1 MKDTI
6 IRLNEDTFRRL
17 VSESVKGVLN
27 EIGYRGAA
35 LAHGANYNAQ
45 QDYFQNRNVNSRSK
59 MDKSEITRLKAL
71 SLAINDNFPN
81 LVLEFVE
88 KNKSTNMAYSVNL
101 HFNEV
106 KYIDKERFVLKG
118 YLDVASKQYGIGTI
132 EYNFNTQEF
141 YRVSYSDKTT
151 RSRRLH
157 TLIAHNQNVINDLL
171 SFISNYQYSTEDYE
185 NNVNV
190 NGPTPS
196 KKH

>member
-6 IRLNEDTFRRL
+6 IRLNEDIFRRII
-17 VSESVKGVLN
+17 SESVKGVLS

>member
-1 MKDTI
+1 MLPTI
-6 IRLNEDTFRRL
+6 IRLNVDTFRRL

-35 LAHGANYNAQ
+35 LTHAANYNAKI
-45 QDYFQNRNVNSRSK
+45 DYRQNSNVNVRSK
-59 MDKSEITRLKAL
+59 MAKSETITLDAT
-71 SLAINDNFPN
+71 SLAIRDNFPN

-88 KNKSTNMAYSVNL
+88 ENNATNRAYPVDL
-101 HFNEV
+101 YFAQV
-106 KYIDKERFVLKG
+106 KYIDKDRCVLLGK
-118 YLDVASKQYGIGTI
+118 LDVAEKPFGAGTI

-157 TLIAHNQNVINDLL
+157 SLIVHNKEVVNELL
-171 SFISNYQYSTEDYE
+171 TFISDYLYSTEDYE
-185 NNVNV
+185 NDVNA

-196 KKH
+196 KRH

>member
-1 MKDTI
+1 
-6 IRLNEDTFRRL
+6 
-17 VSESVKGVLN
+17 
-27 EIGYRGAA
+27 
-35 LAHGANYNAQ
+35 
-45 QDYFQNRNVNSRSK
+45 

-81 LVLEFVE
+81 LILEFVE

-132 EYNFNTQEF
+132 EYIFNTQEF

-157 TLIAHNQNVINDLL
+157 SLIVHNKEVVNELL
-171 SFISNYQYSTEDYE
+171 TFISDYLYSTEDYE
-185 NNVNV
+185 NDVNA

-196 KKH
+196 KRH

>member
-35 LAHGANYNAQ
+35 LTHAVNYNAKI
-45 QDYFQNRNVNSRSK
+45 DYRQNSNVNARSK
-59 MDKSEITRLKAL
+59 MAKSETITLDAI
-71 SLAINDNFPN
+71 SLAIRDNFPN

-88 KNKSTNMAYSVNL
+88 ENNATNRAYPVDL
-101 HFNEV
+101 YFAQV
-106 KYIDKERFVLKG
+106 KYIDKDRCVLLGK
-118 YLDVASKQYGIGTI
+118 LDVAEKPFGAGTI

-157 TLIAHNQNVINDLL
+157 SLIVHNKEVVNELL
-171 SFISNYQYSTEDYE
+171 TFISDYLYSTEDYE
-185 NNVNV
+185 NDVNA

-196 KKH
+196 KRH

>member
-1 MKDTI
+1 MSKKIVKLTEEKFKEI
-6 IRLNEDTFRRL
+6 VT
-17 VSESVKGVLN
+17 ESVNRVLN

-45 QDYFQNRNVNSRSK
+45 QDYFQNNNVNSRNK
-59 MDKSEITRLKAL
+59 MAKSEIISLKAL

-81 LVLEFVE
+81 LLLEFVE
-88 KNKSTNMAYSVNL
+88 KNKATNRAYPVDL
-101 HFNEV
+101 HFTEV
-106 KYIDKERFVLKG
+106 KYIDKERCVLKG
-118 YLDVASKQYGIGTI
+118 KLDVASKPFGVGTI

-157 TLIAHNQNVINDLL
+157 TLIVHNKEEMDNLL
-171 SFISNYQYSTEDYE
+171 SFISNYLYACEDYE
-185 NNVNV
+185 HNIDV

-196 KKH
+196 KRH

>member
-35 LAHGANYNAQ
+35 LTHAANYNAKI
-45 QDYFQNRNVNSRSK
+45 DYRQNSNVNARSK
-59 MDKSEITRLKAL
+59 MAKSETITLDAI
-71 SLAINDNFPN
+71 SLAIRDNFPN

-88 KNKSTNMAYSVNL
+88 ENNATNRAYPVDL
-101 HFNEV
+101 YFAQV
-106 KYIDKERFVLKG
+106 KYIDKDRCVLLGK
-118 YLDVASKQYGIGTI
+118 LDVAEKPFGAGTI

-157 TLIAHNQNVINDLL
+157 SLIVHNKEVVNELL
-171 SFISNYQYSTEDYE
+171 TFISDYLYSTEDYE

-196 KKH
+196 KRH

>member
-35 LAHGANYNAQ
+35 LTHAANYNAKI
-45 QDYFQNRNVNSRSK
+45 DYRQNSNVNARSK
-59 MDKSEITRLKAL
+59 MAKSETITLDAI
-71 SLAINDNFPN
+71 SLAIRDNFPN

-88 KNKSTNMAYSVNL
+88 ENNATNRAYPVDL
-101 HFNEV
+101 YFAQV
-106 KYIDKERFVLKG
+106 KYIDKDRCVLLGK
-118 YLDVASKQYGIGTI
+118 LDVAEKPFGAGTI

-157 TLIAHNQNVINDLL
+157 SLIVHNKEVVNELL
-171 SFISNYQYSTEDYE
+171 TFISDYLYSTEDYE
-185 NNVNV
+185 NDVNA

-196 KKH
+196 KRH

>member
-35 LAHGANYNAQ
+35 LTHAANYNAKI
-45 QDYFQNRNVNSRSK
+45 DYRQNSNVNARSK
-59 MDKSEITRLKAL
+59 MAKSETITLDAI
-71 SLAINDNFPN
+71 SLAIRDNVPN

>member
-6 IRLNEDTFRRL
+6 IRLNEDIFRRII
-17 VSESVKGVLN
+17 SESVKGVLS

-81 LVLEFVE
+81 LILEFVE

-157 TLIAHNQNVINDLL
+157 TLITHNQNVINDLL
-171 SFISNYQYSTEDYE
+171 TFISNYQYSTEDYE
-185 NNVNV
+185 DYENNINI
-190 NGPTPS
+190 NGTTPS
-196 KKH
+196 

>member
-6 IRLNEDTFRRL
+6 IRLNEDIFRRII
-17 VSESVKGVLN
+17 SESVKGVLS

-88 KNKSTNMAYSVNL
+88 MNKSTNMAYSVNL

-190 NGPTPS
+190 NRPTPS

>member
-1 MKDTI
+1 MGKTI
-6 IRLNEDTFRRL
+6 IKLNEEEL
-17 VSESVKGVLN
+17 HNLIKESTRQILN

-59 MDKSEITRLKAL
+59 MDKSEITRLSAL

-81 LVLEFVE
+81 LTLEFVE

-118 YLDVASKQYGIGTI
+118 YLDVASKRYGIGTI

-157 TLIAHNQNVINDLL
+157 TLIAHNQNVINNLL
-171 SFISNYQYSTEDYE
+171 SFISNYLYSTEDYE
-185 NNVNV
+185 NNINV
-190 NGPTPS
+190 NGATPS

>member
-71 SLAINDNFPN
+71 SLAINDKFPN
-81 LVLEFVE
+81 LILEFVE

-157 TLIAHNQNVINDLL
+157 SLIVHNKEVVNELL
-171 SFISNYQYSTEDYE
+171 TFISDYLYSTEDYE
-185 NNVNV
+185 NDVNA

-196 KKH
+196 KRH

>member
-6 IRLNEDTFRRL
+6 IRLNEDIFRRII
-17 VSESVKGVLN
+17 SESVKGVLN

-35 LAHGANYNAQ
+35 LTHAANYNAKI
-45 QDYFQNRNVNSRSK
+45 DYRQNSNVNARSK
-59 MDKSEITRLKAL
+59 MAKSETITLDAI
-71 SLAINDNFPN
+71 SLAIRDNFPN

-88 KNKSTNMAYSVNL
+88 ENNATNRAYPVDL
-101 HFNEV
+101 YFAQV
-106 KYIDKERFVLKG
+106 KYIDKDRCVLLGK
-118 YLDVASKQYGIGTI
+118 LDVAEKPFGAGTI

-157 TLIAHNQNVINDLL
+157 SLIVHNKEVVNELL
-171 SFISNYQYSTEDYE
+171 TFISDYLYSTEDYE
-185 NNVNV
+185 NDVNA

-196 KKH
+196 KRH

>member
-6 IRLNEDTFRRL
+6 IRLNEDIFRRL
-17 VSESVKGVLN
+17 ISESVKGVLS

-59 MDKSEITRLKAL
+59 MAKSENITLEAL

-81 LVLEFVE
+81 LTLEFVE

-118 YLDVASKQYGIGTI
+118 YLDVASKRYGIGTI

-157 TLIAHNQNVINDLL
+157 TLIAHNQNVINNLL

-190 NGPTPS
+190 DGTTPS
-196 KKH
+196 KRH

>member
-6 IRLNEDTFRRL
+6 IRLNEDIFRRII
-17 VSESVKGVLN
+17 SESVKGVLS

-151 RSRRLH
+151 RSKRLH

>member
-35 LAHGANYNAQ
+35 LTHAANYNAKI
-45 QDYFQNRNVNSRSK
+45 DYRQNSNVNARSK
-59 MDKSEITRLKAL
+59 MAKSETITLDAI
-71 SLAINDNFPN
+71 SLAIRDNFPN

-88 KNKSTNMAYSVNL
+88 ENNATNRAYPVDL
-101 HFNEV
+101 YFAQV
-106 KYIDKERFVLKG
+106 KYIDKDRCVLLGK
-118 YLDVASKQYGIGTI
+118 LDVAEKPFGVGTI

-157 TLIAHNQNVINDLL
+157 SLIVHNKEVVNELL
-171 SFISNYQYSTEDYE
+171 TFISDYLYSTEDYE
-185 NNVNV
+185 NDVNA

-196 KKH
+196 KRH

>member
-1 MKDTI
+1 MP
-6 IRLNEDTFRRL
+6 RLNEDTFRRL

-35 LAHGANYNAQ
+35 LTHAANYNAKI
-45 QDYFQNRNVNSRSK
+45 DYRQNSNVNARSK
-59 MDKSEITRLKAL
+59 MAKSETITLDAI
-71 SLAINDNFPN
+71 SLAIRDNFPN

-88 KNKSTNMAYSVNL
+88 ENNATNRAYPVDL
-101 HFNEV
+101 YFAQV
-106 KYIDKERFVLKG
+106 KYIDKDRCVLLGK
-118 YLDVASKQYGIGTI
+118 LDVAEKPFGAGTI

-157 TLIAHNQNVINDLL
+157 SLIVHNKEVVNELL
-171 SFISNYQYSTEDYE
+171 TFISDYLYSTEDYE
-185 NNVNV
+185 NDVNA

-196 KKH
+196 KRH